1 MRNVVMYLKFMFLK
15 RKGGGCG
22 VDIFNKLIINVRIS
36 LIFILT
42 PFLALVIITL

>member
-15 RKGGGCG
+15 GKGGG
-22 VDIFNKLIINVRIS
+22 VDLFNKLIINVRIS

>member
-1 MRNVVMYLKFMFLK
+1 MYLKFMFLK
-15 RKGGGCG
+15 GKGGGG

>member
-15 RKGGGCG
+15 GKGGCG

-42 PFLALVIITL
+42 SFLALVIITL